1 MRITIS
7 YDLFDDFGEGN
18 IIVDRLDSS
27 SFTIEEESGDAKI
40 WINKNQI
47 DEVIEILQ
55 QIQIAWLLKVDECE
69 KELSDLCEKCKE
81 NLTKDPICQNCI
93 EELEDAE
100 YLYRLRR
107 GDIET
112 ELE

>member
-1 MRITIS
+1 M
-7 YDLFDDFGEGN
+7 YEWYN
-18 IIVDRLDSS
+18 
-27 SFTIEEESGDAKI
+27 
-40 WINKNQI
+40 
-47 DEVIEILQ
+47 
-55 QIQIAWLLKVDECE
+55 
-69 KELSDLCEKCKE
+69 LCERCKE
-81 NLTKDPICQNCI
+81 NLTKDSICQNCI